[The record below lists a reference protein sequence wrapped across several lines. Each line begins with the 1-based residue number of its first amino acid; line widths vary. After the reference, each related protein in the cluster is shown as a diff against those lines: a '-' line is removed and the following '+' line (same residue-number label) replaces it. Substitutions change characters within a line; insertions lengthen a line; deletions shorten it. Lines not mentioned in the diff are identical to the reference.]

1 MGNMIKQVTKPQKP
15 FFSDRATKK
24 KEKKKHTFQKKKKL
38 TKAPLKLTDQPK
50 LIARGGRW

>member
-24 KEKKKHTFQKKKKL
+24 KEKKKHTFQKKKNSQKL
-38 TKAPLKLTDQPK
+38 P
-50 LIARGGRW
+50 

>member
-24 KEKKKHTFQKKKKL
+24 KEKKKHTSQKKKKL